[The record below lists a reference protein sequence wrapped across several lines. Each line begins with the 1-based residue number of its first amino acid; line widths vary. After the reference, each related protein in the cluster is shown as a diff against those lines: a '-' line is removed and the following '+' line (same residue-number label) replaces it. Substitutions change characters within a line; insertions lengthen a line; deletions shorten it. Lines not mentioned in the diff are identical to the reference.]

1 LFFFQIEK
9 KMSSKD
15 RISFGYK
22 RINSRRNNL
31 KSTPTEFL
39 DHEDEQY
46 IDFSQQNIPINRK
59 RTRE

>member
-1 LFFFQIEK
+1 
-9 KMSSKD
+9 MSSKD